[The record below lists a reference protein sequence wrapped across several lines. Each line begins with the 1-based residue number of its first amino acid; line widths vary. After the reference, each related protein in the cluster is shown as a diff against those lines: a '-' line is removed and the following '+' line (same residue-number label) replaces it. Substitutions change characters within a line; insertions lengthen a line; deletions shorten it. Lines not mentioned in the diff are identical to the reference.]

1 MNLTMVMV
9 IKWAATAKIWASEAS
24 ISTKRWMK
32 DRLPLLLAHRLR
44 IVFWC
49 LFLL

>member
-1 MNLTMVMV
+1 MNRMV
-9 IKWAATAKIWASEAS
+9 IKWITTAKIWASEALM
-24 ISTKRWMK
+24 STKRWAK
-32 DRLPLLLAHRLR
+32 DRLVPFLAHLLR